1 MSKLIADNL
10 NTNKIQV
17 IKNIDVNKVISRLM
31 DGTDH
36 IQIVGTPTVRME
48 VQIVAT
54 TDEKNALDD
63 VDRIGGLVTVT
74 DNDGYECSGRITE
87 KGEWSR
93 FSKDMYETDLVVSE
107 VV

>member
-48 VQIVAT
+48 VQ
-54 TDEKNALDD
+54 L
-63 VDRIGGLVTVT
+63 
-74 DNDGYECSGRITE
+74 
-87 KGEWSR
+87 
-93 FSKDMYETDLVVSE
+93 
-107 VV
+107 

>member
-36 IQIVGTPTVRME
+36 IQIVGNTNSTH
-48 VQIVAT
+48 
-54 TDEKNALDD
+54 
-63 VDRIGGLVTVT
+63 GGANRSHNRRKERT
-74 DNDGYECSGRITE
+74 
-87 KGEWSR
+87 
-93 FSKDMYETDLVVSE
+93 
-107 VV
+107 